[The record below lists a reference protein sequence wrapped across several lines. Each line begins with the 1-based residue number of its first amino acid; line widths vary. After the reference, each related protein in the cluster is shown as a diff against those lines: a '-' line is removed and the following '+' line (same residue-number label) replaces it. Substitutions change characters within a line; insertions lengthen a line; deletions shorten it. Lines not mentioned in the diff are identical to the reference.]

1 MRTKKK
7 LPRTVYR
14 VRRSDKDGK
23 LRVHELTLVAVNGSW
38 QTVVDNAGRKH
49 KFNGLGYFCDSMQQA
64 IESCSMMLLLTAIGS
79 PEKYT
84 LQQVAQDMSDLRQEM
99 FEMGVLVGLLEASSR
114 KNQKGAMAEALRD

>member
-1 MRTKKK
+1 VKAKQK

-49 KFNGLGYFCDSMQQA
+49 KFNGLGYFAGTMQQA
-64 IESCSMMLLLTAIGS
+64 IESCSMLLLLTAISS
-79 PEKYT
+79 PDKYT
-84 LQQVAQDMSDLRQEM
+84 LQQAAQDMSDLRQEM
-99 FEMGVLVGLLEASSR
+99 FEMGVLAGLLEASSR

>member
-7 LPRTVYR
+7 LPRTVYG

-38 QTVVDNAGRKH
+38 QTVVDNAGRRH
-49 KFNGLGYFCDSMQQA
+49 KFNGHGYFSDNMREA
-64 IESCSMMLLLTAIGS
+64 IESCSTMLLLTAIGS
-79 PEKYT
+79 PDKYT

>member
-7 LPRTVYR
+7 LPRTVNG

-38 QTVVDNAGRKH
+38 QTVVDNAGRRH
-49 KFNGLGYFCDSMQQA
+49 KFNGHGYFSDNMREA
-64 IESCSMMLLLTAIGS
+64 IESCSTMLLLTAIGS
-79 PEKYT
+79 PDKYT

>member
-1 MRTKKK
+1 MKAKQK

-14 VRRSDKDGK
+14 VDRSDKDGK
-23 LRVHELTLVAVNGSW
+23 LRVHKITLVAVNGSW

-49 KFNGLGYFCDSMQQA
+49 KLNGLGYFADSMQQA

-79 PEKYT
+79 PDKYT
-84 LQQVAQDMSDLRQEM
+84 LQQAAQDMSDLRQEM
-99 FEMGVLVGLLEASSR
+99 FEMGVLAGLLEASSR